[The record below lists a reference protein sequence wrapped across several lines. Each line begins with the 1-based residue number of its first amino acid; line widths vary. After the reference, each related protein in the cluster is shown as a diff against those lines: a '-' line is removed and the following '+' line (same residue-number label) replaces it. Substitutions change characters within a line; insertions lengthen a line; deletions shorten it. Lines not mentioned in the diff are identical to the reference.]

1 MMWLQ
6 LKMLYTQVSAQDN
19 NGVAPFNQ
27 DIAKVV
33 LFVLND
39 FQRFAIVFNSTIDA
53 IQRKE
58 ATIVR

>member
-1 MMWLQ
+1 
-6 LKMLYTQVSAQDN
+6 MLYTQVSAQDN